1 MAECVVFTAENGVA
15 RITLN
20 DPAAL
25 NAFSAEMGR
34 ALTAAFAR
42 AEADP
47 ALRAIVLTGAGR
59 AFCAGAN
66 LAARAEELAR
76 TGRTDTGAN
85 LEAWINPMVLAAQT
99 RRLPMVVAVNGPA
112 AGVGVSLAL
121 LGDLIVAAESAYFL
135 LAFTRIG
142 LVPDG
147 GASWLLAR
155 RIGLGRAM
163 EMALLADRVPAAEAL
178 AWGLINRVVPDGEAL
193 ATAEALARRLADGP
207 ASIGT
212 TRRMMAAGLEA
223 GLAAQLDLE
232 LRAQRDA
239 GATADYRE
247 GVAAF
252 MEKRPARFAKD
263 G

>member
-1 MAECVVFTAENGVA
+1 MTELVLYNTTDGVA

-20 DPAAL
+20 DPSSL
-25 NAFSAEMGR
+25 NAFSAAMGE

-42 AEADP
+42 AEADQ
-47 ALRAIVLTGAGR
+47 AVRAMVLTGAGR

-99 RRLPMVVAVNGPA
+99 RRLPLVVALNGPA

-135 LAFTRIG
+135 LAFTKIG

-163 EMALLADRVPAAEAL
+163 EMALLAERVPAAEAL
-178 AWGLINRVVPDGEAL
+178 AWGMVNRVVPDGEAL
-193 ATAEALARRLADGP
+193 AAAEALARRLAEGP
-207 ASIGT
+207 ASIGM

-232 LRAQRDA
+232 LREQRAA
-239 GATADYRE
+239 GASADYRE
-247 GVAAF
+247 GVTAF
-252 MEKRPARFAKD
+252 MEKRPARFQKD
-263 G
+263 L